1 MPITEPD
8 IILRLVAA
16 TAAGALI
23 GFDRDSRDKPAGM
36 RTLGLVSLGAA
47 VTALAAMTLAFDGQP
62 DAQTDAASRVLQ
74 GAIQGV
80 IAGVG
85 FIGAGLML
93 RDSRDPGNVLGV
105 TTAATVWTSA
115 AIGLACGLGAWRV
128 ALTAMALI
136 VVLFFVV
143 KPVER
148 WILAKL
154 GRPDAPADDRD
165 DPPLAPT
172 DGRAPNDDGR
182 P

>member
-1 MPITEPD
+1 MHITEPD

-47 VTALAAMTLAFDGQP
+47 VTALAAMTLAFDNDP
-62 DAQTDAASRVLQ
+62 DAMSRVLQ

-93 RDSRDPGNVLGV
+93 RDSRDPGNVIGV
-105 TTAATVWTSA
+105 TTAATVWTAA

-143 KPVER
+143 KPLER
-148 WILAKL
+148 WILA
-154 GRPDAPADDRD
+154 
-165 DPPLAPT
+165 
-172 DGRAPNDDGR
+172 
-182 P
+182 

>member
-1 MPITEPD
+1 MHITEPD

-47 VTALAAMTLAFDGQP
+47 VTALAAMTLAFDNDP
-62 DAQTDAASRVLQ
+62 DAMSRVLQ

-93 RDSRDPGNVLGV
+93 RDSRDPGNVIGV
-105 TTAATVWTSA
+105 TTAATVWTAA

-165 DPPLAPT
+165 DPSPT
-172 DGRAPNDDGR
+172 PADKRAPNDDGR

>member
-47 VTALAAMTLAFDGQP
+47 VTALAAMTLAFDNDP
-62 DAQTDAASRVLQ
+62 DAMSRVLQ

-105 TTAATVWTSA
+105 TTAATVWTAA

-143 KPVER
+143 KPLER
-148 WILAKL
+148 WVLAKR
-154 GRPDAPADDRD
+154 GHPDAPADDRD
-165 DPPLAPT
+165 DPPPTPT
-172 DGRAPNDDGR
+172 DKRARYDDGR

>member
-1 MPITEPD
+1 MLITETD
-8 IILRLVAA
+8 IILRLCAA

-36 RTLGLVSLGAA
+36 RTLGLVALGAA
-47 VTALAAMTLAFDGQP
+47 ITALAALSMPFDNAP
-62 DAQTDAASRVLQ
+62 DAMSRVLQ

-93 RDSRDPGNVLGV
+93 RDHSEPGNVTGV

-115 AIGLACGLGAWRV
+115 ALGLACGLGAWHV

-143 KPVER
+143 KPVEH
-148 WILAKL
+148 WILRRL
-154 GRPDAPADDRD
+154 GRPDRSAADEATHANGRREGADRRSD
-165 DPPLAPT
+165 REDQ
-172 DGRAPNDDGR
+172 G
-182 P
+182 